1 MGVAS
6 SMLREKSKVFWNIP
20 MIFATVGHKEFE
32 RLTKTIDGIANNSD
46 EEFIL
51 QIGYRAKYLPQNAS
65 YFDFV
70 SRSEIDNYFERAS
83 LLISHCTV
91 SSILY
96 AKMYGKPLITIPRLS
111 CFGEAIDDHQVD
123 FAREMQKGGVV
134 DGLFIIHDIN
144 ELEQTIKEARD
155 TKVTYAP
162 SGGRKA
168 LIEGI
173 RQFINDI

>member
-1 MGVAS
+1 
-6 SMLREKSKVFWNIP
+6 
-20 MIFATVGHKEFE
+20 MILVTVGHKEFD
-32 RLTKTIDGIANNSD
+32 RLIRAMDLIAKTSNEKIIM
-46 EEFIL
+46 
-51 QIGYRAKYLPQNAS
+51 QIGYKPHYLPQNAE
-65 YFDFV
+65 YFSFV
-70 SRSEIDNYFERAS
+70 KRTDMDDYFNRSEVI
-83 LLISHCTV
+83 ISHCSV
-91 SSILY
+91 SSVVY
-96 AKMYGKPLITIPRLS
+96 AKMHGKPLITIPRLS